1 MKITRLPFALPLVAA
16 VGFLG
21 FAVSTARAHDPDEHH
36 YYDHVRADEL
46 SHHADSDR
54 YHAARATDRAYATGD
69 PRDFFHALRDRFHAE
84 RAGHAA
90 HDAQDHARG
99 YGHSHGDD

>member
-1 MKITRLPFALPLVAA
+1 MKTSSLPFALPLVAA

-21 FAVSTARAHDPDEHH
+21 FAVSTARAHDPEEHH

-46 SHHADSDR
+46 RYHADSDR
-54 YHAARATDRAYATGD
+54 YHAAQAMDRAYATGN
-69 PRDFFHALRDRFHAE
+69 PRDFLHALRERFHAD
-84 RAGHAA
+84 RAAQAA

-99 YGHSHGDD
+99 HGHCPGDY